1 MYYWGKPAPLYSY
14 NVLLVCEAGE
24 PWEYYKN
31 VIVFVSSGDGQELLD
46 LIANSS
52 VFQCSHRSLKLE
64 GIDSRC
70 NLYSEHYINIVIEY
84 GHFRL
89 KITGISRL
97 TLSQWQSIACIELY
111 YSQLCSKS

>member
-70 NLYSEHYINIVIEY
+70 NLYSVTKCLFSFGEGLCGPWYNIFMPDRGKCNI
-84 GHFRL
+84 
-89 KITGISRL
+89 I
-97 TLSQWQSIACIELY
+97 
-111 YSQLCSKS
+111 